1 MNPGRDY
8 DKYAAKMRHLAH
20 AQTDME
26 VDVRFIDMMSKRCAR
41 VLDIGCGI
49 GNAVNGLRARGHAAY
64 GIDPTREVLEV
75 AEDLYEPSWFRQ
87 MAATEAAPEK
97 LAMNGLPQGY
107 DVVLMS
113 GNVPA
118 FLSADDLRATFDKV
132 GELLEPGG
140 IFIVGTTTSIQGGP
154 VDQDN
159 AVAGSAMALSHRFS
173 DWHLTPFHAESPWS
187 VSVFSANRLREFTES
202 PDGMFILQG

>member
-1 MNPGRDY
+1 MNLGRDY

-20 AQTDME
+20 VRTDME

-41 VLDIGCGI
+41 MLDIGCGI

-87 MAATEAAPEK
+87 MAATEATPEK
-97 LAMNGLPQGY
+97 LAMNGLPQRY

-118 FLSADDLRATFDKV
+118 FLTANDLRTTFEQV

-140 IFIVGTTTSIQGGP
+140 IVIVGTTTAIQGGP

-159 AVAGSAMALSHRFS
+159 AVVGSAMTLSHRFS
-173 DWHLTPFHAESPWS
+173 DWHLTPFLAESPWS
-187 VSVFSANRLREFTES
+187 VSVFSANRLREFTEA
-202 PDGMFILQG
+202 PDGIFILQG

>member
-1 MNPGRDY
+1 MSPGRDY
-8 DKYAAKMRHLAH
+8 DIYAAKMRHHVQAG
-20 AQTDME
+20 TDME
-26 VDVRFIDMMSKRCAR
+26 VDVRFIDMMTKRRAK

-64 GIDPTREVLEV
+64 GIDPTTEVLEV
-75 AEDLYEPSWFRQ
+75 AGDLYEPSWFRQ
-87 MAATEAAPEK
+87 MAATDATPER
-97 LAMNGLPQGY
+97 LDMNGLPEAY

-118 FLSADDLRATFDKV
+118 FLSANDLHATIDQV
-132 GELLEPGG
+132 GNLLASGG
-140 IFIVGTTTSIQGGP
+140 VFIVGTTTAIQGGP

-159 AVAGSAMALSHRFS
+159 AVAGSAMTLTHRFS
-173 DWHLTPFHAESPWS
+173 DWHLSPFHSESPWS
-187 VSVFSANRLREFTES
+187 VSVFSANRLRESTEV